1 MQLQIIVTEQ
11 FFPSFVKMPCSLKM
25 PLTLDDKMLL
35 RIKYEYVI
43 AVHRKKIDLAMEL
56 ALSRFN
62 KLPCLAIAV
71 DNNSEKLVERLLAAK
86 WDVNEQRQKDGATP
100 LHAAV
105 ATRNESMIK
114 LLISKGAKVEVADYA
129 GNTAL
134 AKCLLQKQDGLRR
147 RIASILTKAMGE
159 TGIVAA
165 NFHDETLLHVM
176 SKNESVPF
184 AYYNYFVKRGIDV
197 NKRELYTGRTFIMD
211 LMIMNRQDNLIIRV
225 IELALEQGLD
235 LNLCDNFGSGLLH
248 RAAAEQRLQVLK
260 WLAGREVNI
269 NRKNATGQTSAFLAA
284 KRGNKEILEL
294 LYRMGEDVTIK
305 GRVHPLCKEVSLY
318 KVAFRYC
325 QNTLAE
331 QIRLEVHEGTKHSVK
346 TLRKFAKMEIRAQL
360 AKEGTNIIKK
370 VEKLEYPASL
380 KEYILTMESA

>member
-1 MQLQIIVTEQ
+1 
-11 FFPSFVKMPCSLKM
+11 MPCNIRM
-25 PLTLDDKMLL
+25 PLTMDDKMLI
-35 RIKYEYVI
+35 RTKYEYVV
-43 AVHRKKIDLAMEL
+43 AVHQKKIDLAMEL

-71 DNNSEKLVERLLAAK
+71 DNNCEKLVERLLEAK
-86 WDVNEQRQKDGATP
+86 WDINEQRQKDGATP

-105 ATRNESMIK
+105 ATRNESMVK
-114 LLISKGAKVEVADYA
+114 LLIGQGAKVEKTDYA

-134 AKCLLQKQDGLRR
+134 AKCFVQRQDGLRR
-147 RIASILTKAMGE
+147 RIATILTKAMGD

-165 NFHDETLLHVM
+165 NFHDETLLHVL

-184 AYYNYFVKRGIDV
+184 AYYKYFVEKGVDV

-225 IELALEQGLD
+225 LELAVEHGLD

-260 WLAGREVNI
+260 WLASKDVKI

-318 KVAFRYC
+318 RVAFRYC

-331 QIRLEVHEGTKHSVK
+331 KIRTEVHEEGKNSVK
-346 TLRKFAKMEIRAQL
+346 TLRKLAKMEIRAQL
-360 AKEGTNIIKK
+360 ARTGTNIISK
-370 VEKLEYPASL
+370 VEELEYPASL